1 MEAFNYLNENLN
13 VGSANVTEQALR
25 MAVEDRELALNQ
37 QYLEQF
43 ENVGLEIFFN
53 FSLLL
58 GWVIRIV
65 PLRKYKKIFKSVQ
78 SYKTL
83 VIYFLEYFLIKY
95 KIWENFWFRH

>member
-58 GWVIRIV
+58 G
-65 PLRKYKKIFKSVQ
+65 
-78 SYKTL
+78 
-83 VIYFLEYFLIKY
+83 
-95 KIWENFWFRH
+95 